1 MANFKVAV
9 FIALVV
15 VLSQTAYSNADCD
28 NDCLNVAT
36 LCTYGCSDQV
46 CARGC
51 TRKLNACFDKCGL
64 KAGRE
69 FQRPRPLPREAYQND
84 PRGDEDFYEGF
95 QK

>member
-28 NDCLNVAT
+28 NICLNVAT
-36 LCTYGCSDQV
+36 LCRQGCPDQA
-46 CARGC
+46 CANGC
-51 TRKLNACFDKCGL
+51 YRNLKHCFAKCGL
-64 KAGRE
+64 KAQRE
-69 FQRPRPLPREAYQND
+69 FQRPRPLSREAYQND